1 MRRVALVLLVAAA
14 SLVAAGGR
22 GIARSGDVPVAEAAA
37 PTVHCTPRDER
48 LSELSGLV
56 AGPDGWYAVPDGGSR
71 LRVYEMSPRD
81 CSVVDSYHWNVDPY
95 DVEDLARSP
104 DGRLWVADTGDNS
117 GRRDTIAVHVVSP
130 DSGSARLYRM
140 RYPDGPHDAE
150 ALLLGR
156 DGVPHVVTKN
166 PFGTAGVYRPVGEL
180 DERHPVELERVTTLR
195 LESTDT
201 PGGPVPSAFGSVAV
215 TGAATSA
222 EHEVLAVRTY
232 TEVYLYPVSGSVPET
247 LARDPLRIPLPGE
260 PQGEAVAFTPRG
272 DLLSASEQLGPV
284 NIVPN
289 ALELAD
295 GRTRDSGT
303 EGSPTPDDSDSSAEG
318 GGRAGEFLPGGA
330 ALAVGVLLVVLGVLS
345 VAARRR
351 R

>member
-1 MRRVALVLLVAAA
+1 MLLVVTTSVLAA
-14 SLVAAGGR
+14 SGR
-22 GIARSGDVPVAEAAA
+22 GIARSGEVPAAEAV
-37 PTVHCTPRDER
+37 PTRVHCTPRDER

-117 GRRDTIAVHVVSP
+117 RRRDTIAVHVVSP
-130 DSGSARLYRM
+130 EGGPARLYRM

-180 DERHPVELERVTTLR
+180 DERRPVELERVTTLR
-195 LESTDT
+195 LEPTDT

-232 TEVYLYPVSGSVPET
+232 TEVYLYPVSGGVAET

-260 PQGEAVAFTPRG
+260 PQGEAVAFTPGG
-272 DLLSASEQLGPV
+272 DLLSASERLGPV
-284 NIVPN
+284 NVVPN
-289 ALELAD
+289 ALGLAD
-295 GRTRDSGT
+295 GRTRDSGM
-303 EGSPTPDDSDSSAEG
+303 EGARAPHGSGSSAED
-318 GGRAGEFLPGGA
+318 GGRAGELLPGRA

-345 VAARRR
+345 AASRRR